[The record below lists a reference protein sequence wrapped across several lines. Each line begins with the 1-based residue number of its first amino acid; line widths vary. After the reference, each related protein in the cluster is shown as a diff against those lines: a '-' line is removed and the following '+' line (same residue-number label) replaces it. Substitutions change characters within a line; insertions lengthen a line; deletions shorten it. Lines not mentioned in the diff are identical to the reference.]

1 MSFIK
6 PAEPTEPTEFPG
18 PVSRTIRL
26 AAGQCFFE
34 HLSAGTI
41 VHVEGGCIVVT
52 TAPRWLASDIS
63 QAAYTLHSGGVQ
75 VIQVTGWTCLAAKGP
90 AHCRI
95 MVPAPRPGWWRLIKS
110 RFGRS
115 GFLLGNSR
123 PPDTKATEPS
133 VPHATSQ

>member
-6 PAEPTEPTEFPG
+6 PAESTESTELPG

-41 VHVEGGCIVVT
+41 VHVEGGGIVAT

-63 QAAYTLHSGGVQ
+63 QAVHTLYAGDVL
-75 VIQVTGWTCLAAKGP
+75 VIQVTGWTCLAAQG
-90 AHCRI
+90 AARCQI